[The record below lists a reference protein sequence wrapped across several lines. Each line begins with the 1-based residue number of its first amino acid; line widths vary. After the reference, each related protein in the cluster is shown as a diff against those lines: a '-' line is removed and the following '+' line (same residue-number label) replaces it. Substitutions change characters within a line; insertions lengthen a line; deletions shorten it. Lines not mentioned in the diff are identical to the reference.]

1 VETRTDILIIGAGQ
15 AGLAL
20 GHHLAR
26 VDADFL
32 LVDAHPRV
40 GDVWRN
46 RWDSLT
52 LFTPRRYDGLPG
64 AAFPGD
70 PDGHPGK
77 DEVADYLE
85 RYAAALD
92 LPVHSGRR
100 VTAVRARRSGGFTI
114 DTTAGSYHAHR
125 VVVATGPF
133 TTPALPGV
141 AQDLGPRVQ
150 QLHSSAYRNPDQLHG
165 TAVLVVGGGNTGVQI
180 AEELACA
187 GLRVTLAVSE
197 LGQAL
202 PQRLLGRD
210 LFWWFDHLGTMS
222 ISACS
227 RLGQR
232 LSRQNPIIGTDVRG
246 LLGRVDLAERV
257 TDVDDGRIVFADGDS
272 GSFDAVVWATGFRPH
287 YPWLHV
293 PVFDA
298 QGAPLQQG
306 GRTSHPGLSFLG
318 LPWQRNRGSALLGWV
333 GRDAERLARDITAPH
348 AQPAIV

>member
-1 VETRTDILIIGAGQ
+1 METRTDILVIGAGQ
-15 AGLAL
+15 AGLAM
-20 GHHLAR
+20 GYHLAR
-26 VDADFL
+26 AEADFL

-64 AAFPGD
+64 AVFPGD

-85 RYAAALD
+85 RYADAFA
-92 LPVHSGRR
+92 LPVHTGRR
-100 VTAVRARRSGGFTI
+100 VTAVRVRQSDGFTI
-114 DTTAGSYHAHR
+114 DTTGGSYRAGQ

-133 TTPALPGV
+133 TTPAVPPCAHG
-141 AQDLGPRVQ
+141 LGDRVQ
-150 QLHSSAYRNPDQLHG
+150 QLHSSAYRNPEQVRGAD
-165 TAVLVVGGGNTGVQI
+165 VLVVGGGNTGVQI
-180 AEELACA
+180 ADELGRA
-187 GLRVTLAVSE
+187 GLRVTLAVSQ
-197 LGQAL
+197 LGAAL
-202 PQRLLGRD
+202 PQRVLGRD

-222 ISACS
+222 ISGHS
-227 RLGQR
+227 RVGQR
-232 LSRQNPIIGTDVRG
+232 LSRQNPIIGTDVRE
-246 LLGRVDLAERV
+246 LLRRIDRAARV
-257 TDVDDGRIVFADGDS
+257 TDVADGRIVFADGDS

-293 PVFDA
+293 RVLDA
-298 QGAPLQQG
+298 QGSPVQQE
-306 GRTSHPGLSFLG
+306 GRTPHPGLSFLG

-348 AQPAIV
+348 VQPAIV